1 MNILV
6 SLGPIIGAVII
17 VLYITFLRL
26 SYYLK
31 GIKISK
37 KQQQA
42 AHRSDIKVN
51 LISKV
56 ASKREKIIYYILI
69 VAEIFLIL
77 NRFMLPKVTGRDY
90 LLNGM
95 STGTKYV
102 ISDSAF
108 KVSYKQAK
116 RGYYNRIYLRQKD
129 LDNLGVE
136 CSVEQGKALLTIQ
149 QDDIKKEVDIT
160 NVKSLLDMT
169 DFVEG
174 EISFTLTNEDARNLK
189 FELIW

>member
-1 MNILV
+1 MDILV

-31 GIKISK
+31 GIKISE

-42 AHRSDIKVN
+42 AYQSDIKGNSMSRV
-51 LISKV
+51 V
-56 ASKREKIIYYILI
+56 SKREKIIYYILI
-69 VAEIFLIL
+69 VAEIFLII
-77 NRFMLPKVTGRDY
+77 NSFMLPKVTGRDY

-95 STGTKYV
+95 STGAKYV
-102 ISDSAF
+102 ISDSTF

-149 QDDIKKEVDIT
+149 QDDIKKELDIT

-169 DFVEG
+169 DFVKG
-174 EISFTLTNEDARNLK
+174 EISFTLTNEDAKNLR

>member
-1 MNILV
+1 M
-6 SLGPIIGAVII
+6 
-17 VLYITFLRL
+17 
-26 SYYLK
+26 
-31 GIKISK
+31 
-37 KQQQA
+37 
-42 AHRSDIKVN
+42 
-51 LISKV
+51 ISKV

-169 DFVEG
+169 DFAEG